1 MLFECDAEGIEK
13 GLAWFVGPGAVR
25 PLKNL
30 IAIDD
35 PPISV
40 LDWADRLVVQ
50 GCPVVMI
57 SFLCW

>member
-13 GLAWFVGPGAVR
+13 GLAWFVGPGTVR

-50 GCPVVMI
+50 G
-57 SFLCW
+57 

>member
-1 MLFECDAEGIEK
+1 MLFECDGERIEK
-13 GLAWFVGPGAVR
+13 GLAWFVGPGAVG

-30 IAIDD
+30 IAIDWAD

-50 GCPVVMI
+50 RR
-57 SFLCW
+57 

>member
-1 MLFECDAEGIEK
+1 MLKVSRKAWL
-13 GLAWFVGPGAVR
+13 GLWGPGAVR

-50 GCPVVMI
+50 G
-57 SFLCW
+57 

>member
-50 GCPVVMI
+50 GWVRW
-57 SFLCW
+57 S